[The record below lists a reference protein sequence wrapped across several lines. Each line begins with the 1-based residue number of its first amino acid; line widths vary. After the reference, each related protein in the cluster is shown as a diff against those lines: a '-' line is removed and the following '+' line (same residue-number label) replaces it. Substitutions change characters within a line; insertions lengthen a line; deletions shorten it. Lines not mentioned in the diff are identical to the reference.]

1 MHYILATNTRKTG
14 IKKPKK
20 VSYKTTSNFRISW
33 LIVGILLGTAVTS
46 FATFKLQDT
55 NLNFSLPKPQNK
67 TKLSQVKPNIQSQAK
82 AKPSKPKFEFY
93 NELTKEAEQPTLKLA
108 LKKPNKPQATYTIQ
122 TGSFSK
128 KTDAEQFKAELALK
142 GFNATVNMVELK
154 TGQKWYRVSVGSLK
168 SAQEIAVQKQLLA
181 EHNIDSNLVT
191 EVTR

>member
-1 MHYILATNTRKTG
+1 MHYILATNTRKAG
-14 IKKPKK
+14 IKNPKK
-20 VSYKTTSNFRISW
+20 VSCKTNSSFRISW
-33 LIVGILLGTAVTS
+33 LLVGILLGTAVTS
-46 FATFKLQDT
+46 FAMFKLKDT
-55 NLNFSLPKPQNK
+55 NLKFSLPKPQNK
-67 TKLSQVKPNIQSQAK
+67 TKLQVKPNIQSQAK

-168 SAQEIAVQKQLLA
+168 SAQEIAVQKQLLS

-191 EVTR
+191 EITR